1 MSQHKITINPTA
13 LGVIALDA
21 ARYEYMIDTGDR
33 AKAQHETLI
42 SLINVLHVDYLAASQ
57 LAQPLRQ
64 VIELWRSGAEL
75 AEMGELMLDYLDEY
89 VLDNDR

>member
-1 MSQHKITINPTA
+1 MKQHKLTINSTA

-21 ARYEYMIDTGDR
+21 ARYEYMINKGDR

-75 AEMGELMLDYLDEY
+75 AEMGELMLDYLDDY
-89 VLDNDR
+89 VLENDR

>member
-1 MSQHKITINPTA
+1 MKQHKLTINSTA
-13 LGVIALDA
+13 LGVITLDA
-21 ARYEYMIDTGDR
+21 ARYEYMIDKGDR

-75 AEMGELMLDYLDEY
+75 AEMGELMLDYLDDY
-89 VLDNDR
+89 VLENDR